1 MDSKQFFQKLLAIS
15 NSGINYSK
23 DPYDVE
29 RFNEIFDITQ
39 EFINSQSNNKNL
51 TLEKEA
57 GYPTP
62 KIDVRALILDKDNK
76 VLLVE
81 DPKTKSWSLPGGFAD
96 VGTSPVENVV
106 KEVIEEA
113 GLSVSVSNLIAVYD
127 TNKSNP
133 ENSLTVVNFE
143 YSLTPASFITAI
155 ASSAFVRILS
165 ASSSVTGYSDKYLSI
180 LTLSADVI
188 PYACPFSYNLS
199 ANSADV
205 VA

>member
-29 RFNEIFDITQ
+29 RFNEIFGITQ
-39 EFINSQSNNKNL
+39 EFINSQTNNKNL

-106 KEVIEEA
+106 KEVIEET

-133 ENSLTVVNFE
+133 ENSLAHYYKLVYYCKRLSGN
-143 YSLTPASFITAI
+143 LTTSIET
-155 ASSAFVRILS
+155 
-165 ASSSVTGYSDKYLSI
+165 SSVQYFDIDQLPKLSTKRI
-180 LTLSADVI
+180 TEQQIRECFNNRESKTI
-188 PYACPFSYNLS
+188 IE
-199 ANSADV
+199 
-205 VA
+205 

>member
-106 KEVIEEA
+106 KEVIEET

-133 ENSLTVVNFE
+133 ENSLAHYYKLVYDCKRLSGN
-143 YSLTPASFITAI
+143 LTTSIETNSVQYFDIDQLPKLSTKRITEQQI
-155 ASSAFVRILS
+155 RECFNNRESKTI
-165 ASSSVTGYSDKYLSI
+165 I
-180 LTLSADVI
+180 E
-188 PYACPFSYNLS
+188 
-199 ANSADV
+199 
-205 VA
+205 

>member
-39 EFINSQSNNKNL
+39 EFINSQTNNKNL

-106 KEVIEEA
+106 KEVIEET

-133 ENSLTVVNFE
+133 ENSLAHYYKLVYYCKRLSGN
-143 YSLTPASFITAI
+143 LTTSIET
-155 ASSAFVRILS
+155 
-165 ASSSVTGYSDKYLSI
+165 SSVQYFDIDQLPKLSTKRI
-180 LTLSADVI
+180 TEQQIRECFNNRESKTI
-188 PYACPFSYNLS
+188 IE
-199 ANSADV
+199 
-205 VA
+205 

>member
-133 ENSLTVVNFE
+133 ENSLAHYYKLVYYCKRLSGN
-143 YSLTPASFITAI
+143 LTTSIET
-155 ASSAFVRILS
+155 
-165 ASSSVTGYSDKYLSI
+165 SSVQYFDIDQLPKLSTKRI
-180 LTLSADVI
+180 TEQQIRECFNNRESKTI
-188 PYACPFSYNLS
+188 IE
-199 ANSADV
+199 
-205 VA
+205 

>member
-29 RFNEIFDITQ
+29 RFNEIFDITK

-133 ENSLTVVNFE
+133 ENSLAHYYKLVYYCKRLSGN
-143 YSLTPASFITAI
+143 LTTSIET
-155 ASSAFVRILS
+155 
-165 ASSSVTGYSDKYLSI
+165 SSVQYFDIDQLPKLSTKRI
-180 LTLSADVI
+180 TEQQIRECFNNRESKTI
-188 PYACPFSYNLS
+188 IE
-199 ANSADV
+199 
-205 VA
+205 

>member
-39 EFINSQSNNKNL
+39 EFINSQTNNKNL

-76 VLLVE
+76 VLLIE

-106 KEVIEEA
+106 KEVIEET

-133 ENSLTVVNFE
+133 ENSLTHYYKLVYYCKRLSGN
-143 YSLTPASFITAI
+143 LTTSIET
-155 ASSAFVRILS
+155 
-165 ASSSVTGYSDKYLSI
+165 SSVQYFDIDQLPKLSTKRI
-180 LTLSADVI
+180 TEQQIRECFNNRESKTI
-188 PYACPFSYNLS
+188 IE
-199 ANSADV
+199 
-205 VA
+205 

>member
-133 ENSLTVVNFE
+133 ENSLTHYYKLVYYCKRLSGN
-143 YSLTPASFITAI
+143 LTTSIET
-155 ASSAFVRILS
+155 
-165 ASSSVTGYSDKYLSI
+165 SSVQYFDIDQLPKLSTKRI
-180 LTLSADVI
+180 TEQQIRECFNNRESKTI
-188 PYACPFSYNLS
+188 IE
-199 ANSADV
+199 
-205 VA
+205 

>member
-106 KEVIEEA
+106 KEVIEET

-133 ENSLTVVNFE
+133 ENSLAHYYKLVYYCKRLSGN
-143 YSLTPASFITAI
+143 LTTSIET
-155 ASSAFVRILS
+155 
-165 ASSSVTGYSDKYLSI
+165 SSVQYFDIDQLPKLSTKRI
-180 LTLSADVI
+180 TEQQIRECFNNRESKTI
-188 PYACPFSYNLS
+188 IE
-199 ANSADV
+199 
-205 VA
+205 

>member
-81 DPKTKSWSLPGGFAD
+81 DSKTKSWSLPGGFAD
-96 VGTSPVENVV
+96 VGTSPVENIV
-106 KEVIEEA
+106 KEVIEET

-133 ENSLTVVNFE
+133 ENSLAHYYKLVYFCQKLSGN
-143 YSLTPASFITAI
+143 LTTSIET
-155 ASSAFVRILS
+155 
-165 ASSSVTGYSDKYLSI
+165 SSVQYFDIDQLPKLSTKRI
-180 LTLSADVI
+180 TEKQIRECFNNRESKTI
-188 PYACPFSYNLS
+188 IE
-199 ANSADV
+199 
-205 VA
+205 

>member
-106 KEVIEEA
+106 KEVIEET

-133 ENSLTVVNFE
+133 ENSLAHYYKLVYYCKRLSGN
-143 YSLTPASFITAI
+143 LTTSIET
-155 ASSAFVRILS
+155 
-165 ASSSVTGYSDKYLSI
+165 SSVQYFDIDQLPKLSTKRI
-180 LTLSADVI
+180 TEQQIRECFNNRDSKTI
-188 PYACPFSYNLS
+188 IE
-199 ANSADV
+199 
-205 VA
+205 

>member
-1 MDSKQFFQKLLAIS
+1 MMDSKQFFQKLLAIS

-106 KEVIEEA
+106 KEVIEET

-133 ENSLTVVNFE
+133 ENSLAHYYKLVYYCKRLSGN
-143 YSLTPASFITAI
+143 LTTSIET
-155 ASSAFVRILS
+155 
-165 ASSSVTGYSDKYLSI
+165 SSVQYFDIDQLPKLSTKRI
-180 LTLSADVI
+180 TEQQIRECFNNRESKTI
-188 PYACPFSYNLS
+188 IE
-199 ANSADV
+199 
-205 VA
+205 

>member
-1 MDSKQFFQKLLAIS
+1 MMDSKQFFQKLLAIS

-39 EFINSQSNNKNL
+39 EFINSQTNNKNL

-106 KEVIEEA
+106 KEVIEET

-133 ENSLTVVNFE
+133 ENSLAHYYKLVYYCKRLSGN
-143 YSLTPASFITAI
+143 LTTSIET
-155 ASSAFVRILS
+155 
-165 ASSSVTGYSDKYLSI
+165 SSVQYFDIDQLPKLSTKRI
-180 LTLSADVI
+180 TEQQIRECFNNRESKTI
-188 PYACPFSYNLS
+188 IE
-199 ANSADV
+199 
-205 VA
+205 